1 MKKNIALF
9 ATGITVLATLSACS
23 PPQPESTNI
32 DISQPPV
39 LENSQLET
47 NQQKDPPMPVQN
59 RSEKTLSDFKDIPAS
74 QAAIQTSKGE
84 IVVELYRDKVPLT
97 TANFVNLAADGFYDG
112 IVFHRVIPGFMA
124 QVGDPK
130 TKDPSL
136 QAEWGT
142 GGPGYV
148 IADEFDPTLT
158 HDGPGVLSMANAGP
172 NTGGSQFFITY
183 DAQPHLDNKH
193 AVFGRVISGMDVLES
208 ITQGDTIQSITLK

>member
-9 ATGITVLATLSACS
+9 ATGIIVLATLSACS
-23 PPQPESTNI
+23 PPEPESTSI

-47 NQQKDPPMPVQN
+47 NQQKDAPMPVQN
-59 RSEKTLSDFKDIPAS
+59 RSIKTLSDFKDIPAS

-84 IVVELYRDKVPLT
+84 IIVELYRDKVPLT